1 MKNNLRAQNP
11 LIYHAEVLLAL
22 YIDDSPPAYGGK
34 RKFERE
40 VKPMEDSRG
49 NKKAKPEVEIY
60 DLLKKQFTSG
70 IWKVNPY
77 LRFRYLSSFYNV
89 HT

>member
-1 MKNNLRAQNP
+1 MKSNLRALN
-11 LIYHAEVLLAL
+11 LLVYHAELPISL
-22 YIDDSPPAYGGK
+22 YGEDSPPADGQT
-34 RKFERE
+34 RKFNRE
-40 VKPMEDSRG
+40 EKPIEDSRD
-49 NKKAKPEVEIY
+49 NKVEIY